1 MKNFKQYYMK
11 LLDEWELALL
21 GLTCT
26 GLLVVLVII
35 LLQSGVTEELSAGP
49 GSPPIEP
56 ARINT
61 ETAYALLEP
70 PAESS
75 LPAKHA
81 FNSGLKFR
89 LRERPP
95 HPDPEPPSE
104 PPEPP
109 PQPEPTPEEPPAKEP
124 KEEKPEK
131 PPQPTFHTYVYEG
144 YKYNDT
150 GDKIGIMHNET
161 KGDRTFLKVGSKW
174 RGLMVSRLRSTE
186 VVFLTPDGREKTLPA
201 NQKIRIRLK

>member
-1 MKNFKQYYMK
+1 MKNIKQHCTK

-35 LLQSGVTEELSAGP
+35 LLQSGATEELSAGS

-56 ARINT
+56 SRINT
-61 ETAYALLEP
+61 KTAYALLDP

-89 LRERPP
+89 IRERPERP
-95 HPDPEPPSE
+95 TPEPPSE
-104 PPEPP
+104 PTKKP
-109 PQPEPTPEEPPAKEP
+109 PQPESPPEEPPPKEP
-124 KEEKPEK
+124 EEEKPEK
-131 PPQPTFHTYVYEG
+131 PPQPKFHTYVYEG
-144 YKYNDT
+144 YKYNNT
-150 GDKIGIMHNET
+150 GDKIGIMQNKTTGNRAALE
-161 KGDRTFLKVGSKW
+161 VGSKW
-174 RGLMVSRLRSTE
+174 RGLMVSSLRATE
-186 VVFLTPDGREKTLPA
+186 VVFLTPDGREKTLEA

>member
-1 MKNFKQYYMK
+1 MKNIKQHCTK

-35 LLQSGVTEELSAGP
+35 LLQSGATEELSAGSD
-49 GSPPIEP
+49 SPPIEP
-56 ARINT
+56 SRINT
-61 ETAYALLEP
+61 KTAYALLDP

-89 LRERPP
+89 IRERPERP
-95 HPDPEPPSE
+95 TPEPPSE
-104 PPEPP
+104 PTKKP
-109 PQPEPTPEEPPAKEP
+109 PQPESPPEEPPPKEP
-124 KEEKPEK
+124 EEEKPEK
-131 PPQPTFHTYVYEG
+131 PPQPKFHTYVYEG
-144 YKYNDT
+144 YKYNNT
-150 GDKIGIMHNET
+150 GDKIGIMQNKTTGNRAALE
-161 KGDRTFLKVGSKW
+161 VGSKW
-174 RGLMVSRLRSTE
+174 RGLMVSSLRATE
-186 VVFLTPDGREKTLPA
+186 VVFLTPDGREKTLEA